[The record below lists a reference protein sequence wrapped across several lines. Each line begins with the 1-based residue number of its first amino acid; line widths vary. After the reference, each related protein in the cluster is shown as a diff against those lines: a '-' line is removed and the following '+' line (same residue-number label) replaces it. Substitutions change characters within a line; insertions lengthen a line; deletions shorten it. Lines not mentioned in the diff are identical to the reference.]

1 MRTARTVSDIKKLPS
16 VIFDHYSMGGRENKG
31 EIDMSEKLKAAL
43 AHAVEAEGKLS
54 EVEAAFVAGMM
65 EGMCKAKGME
75 LEEKPEEA

>member
-1 MRTARTVSDIKKLPS
+1 
-16 VIFDHYSMGGRENKG
+16 
-31 EIDMSEKLKAAL
+31 MSEKLKAAL

-75 LEEKPEEA
+75 LEEKIDEG